1 MKIGEM
7 AAAAKPDPNGVQLM
21 AVPLFHITALC
32 PVGLFSIPMGS
43 KVIMMRKWDAGVG
56 LKIIE
61 KEQVRDYL
69 PWTRRRLKRGVLRLN
84 IRQQMPPTSG
94 RGFGI
99 NELRPQ

>member
-43 KVIMMRKWDAGVG
+43 KVIMMRKWDAGAG

-69 PWTRRRLKRGVLRLN
+69 PWYTPTDAPNKRDGVWYKRAA
-84 IRQQMPPTSG
+84 SSVVWC
-94 RGFGI
+94 
-99 NELRPQ
+99 